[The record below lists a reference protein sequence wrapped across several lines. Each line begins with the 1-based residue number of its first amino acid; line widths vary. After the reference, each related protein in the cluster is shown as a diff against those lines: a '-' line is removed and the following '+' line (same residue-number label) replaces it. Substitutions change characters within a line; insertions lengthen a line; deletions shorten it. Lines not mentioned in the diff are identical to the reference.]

1 MGTLYLDRRHAELEL
16 EAGRLRVRHPETGI
30 RDVPI
35 ALLERVVISAG
46 VRLDS
51 NLLAAL
57 GGAGVAVLILNPRNL
72 DRVAFVLGRPH
83 NDVALRLSQY
93 RHLDDRAWQARWAHH
108 LVSAKL
114 RGQRRLLDG
123 ALALRPDLRRAL
135 TQGRERLDAALARC
149 AAEAGVESL
158 RGQEGAAAA
167 AYFQALGTLFPESL
181 GFAARRRR
189 PPPDPVN
196 ALLSLS
202 YTLLHFDAVRAAYG
216 AGLDPY
222 VGFYHLPAFGRE
234 SLASDLV
241 EPLRPLV
248 DRFVWRLFAEQTIRP
263 DHFSHERGACLLGKA
278 GRAHFYA
285 HFEEFAT
292 MPRARLRRQCRA
304 LARVLRRAAPELAD
318 V

>member
-1 MGTLYLDRRHAELEL
+1 MGTLYLDRRHAELQL

-30 RDVPI
+30 RDLPI
-35 ALLERVVISAG
+35 ALLERVVITAG
-46 VRLDS
+46 VTLDT

-93 RHLDDRAWQARWAHH
+93 RHLDDSAWQARWAHH
-108 LVSAKL
+108 LVTAKL
-114 RGQRRLLDG
+114 RGQRQLLGD
-123 ALALRPDLRRAL
+123 ALTQRPDLRRIL
-135 TQGRERLDAALARC
+135 TQGGERLDAALARC
-149 AAEAGVESL
+149 TADAGPESL

-167 AYFQALGTLFPESL
+167 GYFQALGALFPASL
-181 GFAARRRR
+181 GFAGRRRR

-202 YTLLHFDAVRAAYG
+202 YTLLHFDAVRAAY
-216 AGLDPY
+216 AVGLDPFL
-222 VGFYHLPAFGRE
+222 GFYHLPAFGRE

-241 EPLRPLV
+241 EPLRPLA
-248 DRFVWRLFAEQTIRP
+248 DRFVWRLFADQVIRP
-263 DHFSHERGACLLGKA
+263 EHFARERGACLLGKA

-285 HFEEFAT
+285 CFEDFALL
-292 MPRARLRRQCRA
+292 PRGRLRRQCRA
-304 LARVLRRAAPELAD
+304 LARVLRRSAPGLAD
-318 V
+318 D

>member
-1 MGTLYLDRRHAELEL
+1 MGTLYLDRRHAALEL

-35 ALLERVVISAG
+35 ALLERVVITAG
-46 VRLDS
+46 VSLDS
-51 NLLAAL
+51 NVLASL

-83 NDVALRLSQY
+83 NDLALRLSQY
-93 RHLDDRAWQARWAHH
+93 RHLDDPAWQARWAHH
-108 LVSAKL
+108 LVTAKL
-114 RGQRRLLDG
+114 RGQRQLLQD
-123 ALALRPDLRRAL
+123 AMALRPDLRRAL
-135 TQGRERLDAALARC
+135 IQGGARLDAALARC
-149 AAEAGVESL
+149 SAESAPESL

-167 AYFQALGTLFPESL
+167 GYFQALGALFPASL
-181 GFAARRRR
+181 GFAGRQRR

-202 YTLLHFDAVRAAYG
+202 YTLLHFDAVRAAYA

-222 VGFYHLPAFGRE
+222 LGFYHLPAFGRE

-241 EPLRPLV
+241 EPLRPLA
-248 DRFVWRLFAEQTIRP
+248 DRFVWRLFADQVIRP
-263 DHFSHERGACLLGKA
+263 DHFSRIRGACVLGKA

-285 HFEEFAT
+285 RFEEFAA
-292 MPRARLRRQCRA
+292 MPRGRLRRQCRA
-304 LARVLRRAAPELAD
+304 LARVLRRSPPEFVD
-318 V
+318 D